1 MAVIKRKSDIRKF
14 LLLFDEHAEWD
25 AAGQKWYVTLE
36 ETSRKAGGTDAES
49 ITVIHYAWEGVFT
62 VYRASEY
69 ACDVRETAMGLTEL
83 VDELWRWRKA
93 LNRWLS
99 ENERKPAVK

>member
-1 MAVIKRKSDIRKF
+1 MATIKRKSDIRKF

-25 AAGQKWYVTLE
+25 GQGEKWYVTLAQE
-36 ETSRKAGGTDAES
+36 GRYGAED

-62 VYRASEY
+62 VYRRSEY
-69 ACDVRETAMGLTEL
+69 ACDLRETAMGLTEL

-93 LNRWLS
+93 LNRKLAYVTS
-99 ENERKPAVK
+99 GAE

>member
-1 MAVIKRKSDIRKF
+1 MAAIRKKSDIRKF

-25 AAGQKWYVTLE
+25 GQGEKWWLTLKHVTMAQEGRYGVE
-36 ETSRKAGGTDAES
+36 E

-62 VYRASEY
+62 VYRASEH
-69 ACDVRETAMGLTEL
+69 ACDVKETAMGLSEL

-93 LNRWLS
+93 LNAKLK
-99 ENERKPAVK
+99 EPAV

>member
-1 MAVIKRKSDIRKF
+1 MATIKRKSDIRKF

-25 AAGQKWYVTLE
+25 AEGQKWYVTL
-36 ETSRKAGGTDAES
+36 AQGAED

-62 VYRASEY
+62 VYRRSEY
-69 ACDVRETAMGLTEL
+69 ACDVRETALGLTEL

-93 LNRWLS
+93 LNRKIQRS
-99 ENERKPAVK
+99 GIV

>member
-1 MAVIKRKSDIRKF
+1 MATIKRKSDIRKF

-25 AAGQKWYVTLE
+25 ALGQKWYVTMAQEGRYGVE
-36 ETSRKAGGTDAES
+36 E

-62 VYRASEY
+62 VYRASEH
-69 ACDVRETAMGLTEL
+69 ACDVKETAMGLSEL

-93 LNRWLS
+93 LNAKLK
-99 ENERKPAVK
+99 EPAV

>member
-25 AAGQKWYVTLE
+25 GQGEKWYLTMAQEGRYGVE
-36 ETSRKAGGTDAES
+36 E

-62 VYRASEY
+62 VYRASGH
-69 ACDVRETAMGLTEL
+69 ACDLRETAVGLSEL

-93 LNRWLS
+93 LNKVLRI
-99 ENERKPAVK
+99 PQ

>member
-1 MAVIKRKSDIRKF
+1 MATIKRKSDIRKF

-25 AAGQKWYVTLE
+25 ATGQKWWITLQE
-36 ETSRKAGGTDAES
+36 GGESRES

-69 ACDVRETAMGLTEL
+69 ACDVKETAMGLSEL

-93 LNRWLS
+93 LNRKLAYVTS
-99 ENERKPAVK
+99 GME

>member
-25 AAGQKWYVTLE
+25 AVGQKWYVTLQE
-36 ETSRKAGGTDAES
+36 GGIDAGS

-62 VYRASEY
+62 VYRRSES
-69 ACDVRETAMGLTEL
+69 ACDLRETAMGLTEL

-93 LNRWLS
+93 LNRKLAYVTS
-99 ENERKPAVK
+99 GAE